1 MILMTNK
8 KSFLTL
14 STFLFDVLLILLIE
28 TNAFA
33 INYMGFANFAMKK
46 MMALPNFGFGTIT
59 SIN

>member
-1 MILMTNK
+1 
-8 KSFLTL
+8 
-14 STFLFDVLLILLIE
+14 LIE